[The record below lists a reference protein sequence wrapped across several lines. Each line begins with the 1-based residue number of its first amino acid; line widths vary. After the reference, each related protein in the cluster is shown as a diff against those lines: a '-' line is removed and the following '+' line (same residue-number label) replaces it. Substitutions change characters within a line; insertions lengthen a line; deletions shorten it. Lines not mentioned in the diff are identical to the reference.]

1 NHVYLNEYF
10 LTHDYSRSPVRYSGV
25 AGWNWFRTLRTSGGL
40 AAVLNVSHTRL
51 LEVASS
57 ILGGS
62 GVSGEVALRGEPS
75 HYKSSTHKVSRTS
88 GGLAAVL
95 NVSHTRLLEV
105 ASSILGGS
113 GLKNPC
119 VRWAT
124 ASTERGIRFLA
135 RWPFGVSPV
144 TIKSS
149 THKVSENIRWP
160 SGSTECF
167 SHTTTRGRQFDTR
180 GWATASTERGIRFLA
195 RWPFGVSPVT
205 IKSSTHKV
213 LRTSGGLAAV
223 LNVSHTRLL
232 EVASSILGGS
242 GLKNP
247 CVRWATAS
255 TERGIRFLA
264 RWPFGV
270 SPVTIKSSTHK
281 RTSGGLAAV
290 LNVSHTR
297 LLEVASSILGGSGL
311 KNPCVRWATASTER
325 GIRFL
330 ARWPFGFENIRWPS
344 GSTECFS
351 HTTTRGRQFDT
362 RGWATA
368 STERGIRF
376 LARWPFGFSE
386 NIRWPSG
393 STECFSHT
401 TTRGRQFDTRGWAT
415 ASTERGI
422 RFLARWPFGVS
433 PVTIKS
439 STHKVSRTS
448 GGLAAVLNVSH
459 TRLLEVA
466 SSILGGSGLKNPC
479 VRWATASTERGIR
492 FLARWPFGFEN
503 IRWPSGS
510 TECFSHTTT
519 RGRQFD
525 TRGWATAS
533 TERGIRFLA
542 RWPFG
547 VSPVTIKSSTHKV
560 MRTSGGL
567 AAVLNVSHT
576 RLLEVASSI
585 LGGSGLKNPC
595 VRWATAS
602 TERGIRFLARWPFG
616 VSPVTIKSST
626 HKVLR
631 TSGGLAAV
639 LNVSHTRLLEVASSI
654 LGGSGLKNPCV
665 RWATAS
671 TERGIRFLARWPF
684 GFENIRWPSGSTEC
698 FSHTTTRGRQF
709 DTRGWATAST
719 ERGIRFLARWPFGV
733 SPVTIKSST
742 HKVSRT
748 SGGLAAVLN
757 VSHTRLLEVASS
769 ILGGSGL
776 KNPCVRWA
784 TASTERGI
792 RFLARW
798 PFGVSPVTIKSS
810 THKRTSGGLAA
821 VLNVSHTR
829 LLEVASSI
837 LGGSGLKNPCVRWA
851 AASTERGI
859 RFLARWPFGVSP
871 VTIKSSTHK
880 VLRTSGGLAAVL
892 NVSHTRLLE
901 VASSILGGSGLKN
914 PCVRWATASTERGI
928 RFLARWPFGVSP
940 VTIKSST
947 HKVLRT
953 SGGLA
958 AVLNV
963 SHTRL
968 LEVASS
974 ILGGSGVE
982 LG

>member
-1 NHVYLNEYF
+1 NPVIKDFLAAVLNVSHTRLLEVASSILGGSGLKNPCVRWATASTERGIRF
-10 LTHDYSRSPVRYSGV
+10 LARWPFGVSPVTIKSSTHKV
-25 AGWNWFRTLRTSGGL
+25 LRTSGGL

-62 GVSGEVALRGEPS
+62 GLKNPCVRWATASTERGIRFLARWPFGF
-75 HYKSSTHKVSRTS
+75 KRTS

-149 THKVSENIRWP
+149 THKRT
-160 SGSTECF
+160 SGGLAAVLNV
-167 SHTTTRGRQFDTR
+167 SHTRLLEVASSILGGSGLKNPCVR
-180 GWATASTERGIRFLA
+180 WATASTERGIRFLA

-297 LLEVASSILGGSGL
+297 LLEVASSILGGSG
-311 KNPCVRWATASTER
+311 P
-325 GIRFL
+325 
-330 ARWPFGFENIRWPS
+330 
-344 GSTECFS
+344 
-351 HTTTRGRQFDT
+351 
-362 RGWATA
+362 
-368 STERGIRF
+368 
-376 LARWPFGFSE
+376 
-386 NIRWPSG
+386 
-393 STECFSHT
+393 
-401 TTRGRQFDTRGWAT
+401 
-415 ASTERGI
+415 
-422 RFLARWPFGVS
+422 
-433 PVTIKS
+433 
-439 STHKVSRTS
+439 
-448 GGLAAVLNVSH
+448 
-459 TRLLEVA
+459 
-466 SSILGGSGLKNPC
+466 
-479 VRWATASTERGIR
+479 
-492 FLARWPFGFEN
+492 
-503 IRWPSGS
+503 
-510 TECFSHTTT
+510 
-519 RGRQFD
+519 
-525 TRGWATAS
+525 
-533 TERGIRFLA
+533 
-542 RWPFG
+542 
-547 VSPVTIKSSTHKV
+547 
-560 MRTSGGL
+560 
-567 AAVLNVSHT
+567 
-576 RLLEVASSI
+576 
-585 LGGSGLKNPC
+585 
-595 VRWATAS
+595 
-602 TERGIRFLARWPFG
+602 
-616 VSPVTIKSST
+616 
-626 HKVLR
+626 
-631 TSGGLAAV
+631 
-639 LNVSHTRLLEVASSI
+639 
-654 LGGSGLKNPCV
+654 
-665 RWATAS
+665 
-671 TERGIRFLARWPF
+671 
-684 GFENIRWPSGSTEC
+684 
-698 FSHTTTRGRQF
+698 
-709 DTRGWATAST
+709 
-719 ERGIRFLARWPFGV
+719 
-733 SPVTIKSST
+733 
-742 HKVSRT
+742 
-748 SGGLAAVLN
+748 
-757 VSHTRLLEVASS
+757 
-769 ILGGSGL
+769 

-851 AASTERGI
+851 
-859 RFLARWPFGVSP
+859 
-871 VTIKSSTHK
+871 
-880 VLRTSGGLAAVL
+880 
-892 NVSHTRLLE
+892 
-901 VASSILGGSGLKN
+901 
-914 PCVRWATASTERGI
+914 TASTERGI

-947 HKVLRT
+947 HKVWRT